1 MKIPINLASQ
11 PFRRDRA
18 MLAASIAVSL
28 LLAGTLAGLISLV
41 LSDRAELGDIRANV
55 DRLHRNIS
63 RSTTDQARLDG
74 VLRRP
79 ENAQVLDES
88 VFLNEL
94 LYRKGISWTQIFAD
108 LEKVLPYNVRLMT
121 IRPYVNNE
129 NRVTLDMTV
138 GAEMQPAVIDFL
150 KALESSPLFRQ
161 AYVPSCLA
169 PSQSDPLYR
178 CRVTVN
184 YAQKL

>member
-18 MLAASIAVSL
+18 MLVASIAVCL
-28 LLAGTLAGLISLV
+28 LLAGTLAGLVSLV
-41 LSDRAELGDIRANV
+41 LSDRAQLSDIRASV
-55 DRLHRNIS
+55 DRLHRDIARTS
-63 RSTTDQARLDG
+63 GEQARLDA
-74 VLRRP
+74 VLRKP

-94 LYRKGISWTQIFAD
+94 LYRKGISWTKIFSD
-108 LEKVLPYNVRLMT
+108 LEQVLPYNVRLMT
-121 IRPYVNNE
+121 IRPYVNSD

-150 KALESSPLFRQ
+150 KALESSSLFRQ
-161 AYVPSCLA
+161 AYVPNCVA
-169 PSQSDPLYR
+169 PSQADPLYR